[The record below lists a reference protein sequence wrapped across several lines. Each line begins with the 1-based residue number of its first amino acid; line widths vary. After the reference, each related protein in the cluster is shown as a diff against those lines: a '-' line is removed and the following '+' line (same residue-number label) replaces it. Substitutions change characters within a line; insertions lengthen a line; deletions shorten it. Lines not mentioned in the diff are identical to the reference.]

1 MRMHASVRWLRYSVL
16 LEFDQNYREMDKPA
30 AEAISVAHARAP
42 AVVTRRNRYPADA
55 HVKPHW
61 HDRAQFQCGSSGVM
75 RVATRRRLWVVPPMR
90 ALWIPARTV
99 HEIRMSSAVDMRSL
113 YIDAALVRGMPDDC
127 AVLDMTALMREL
139 VVRASTDAP
148 STRDAPQ
155 RHEASDG
162 ALDEE
167 YGLLSA
173 LMVAELRRLPRCG
186 LDLPL
191 PESAALRGLCERALA
206 DLSAFDSAQAQA
218 RRLKLSAR
226 TLYRRFLDET
236 GLSFARWIQQAR
248 LLDAVRRLGDGQAVT
263 DVALDLGYQSPS
275 AFTAMF
281 NRALGC
287 SPREWRRLGEGR
299 E

>member
-1 MRMHASVRWLRYSVL
+1 M
-16 LEFDQNYREMDKPA
+16 
-30 AEAISVAHARAP
+30 
-42 AVVTRRNRYPADA
+42 
-55 HVKPHW
+55 
-61 HDRAQFQCGSSGVM
+61 
-75 RVATRRRLWVVPPMR
+75 
-90 ALWIPARTV
+90 
-99 HEIRMSSAVDMRSL
+99 
-113 YIDAALVRGMPDDC
+113 
-127 AVLDMTALMREL
+127 
-139 VVRASTDAP
+139 
-148 STRDAPQ
+148 
-155 RHEASDG
+155 
-162 ALDEE
+162 
-167 YGLLSA
+167 
-173 LMVAELRRLPRCG
+173 
-186 LDLPL
+186 
-191 PESAALRGLCERALA
+191 
-206 DLSAFDSAQAQA
+206 SAFDSAQAQA